1 MSVCSP
7 SNFNLKQV
15 APKAETTG
23 FLTHLLSLLVEHRED
38 IITGKPEASMKC
50 FLDKA
55 KNNLS
60 KVLKQMIVKKGEKL
74 TLIFTH
80 NS

>member
-15 APKAETTG
+15 APKTETTG
-23 FLTHLLSLLVEHRED
+23 FLAHLLSLLVEHRED
-38 IITGKPEASMKC
+38 IITGKPEASLKC
-50 FLDKA
+50 FLDKG
-55 KNNLS
+55 KNLS

-74 TLIFTH
+74 TFILMH